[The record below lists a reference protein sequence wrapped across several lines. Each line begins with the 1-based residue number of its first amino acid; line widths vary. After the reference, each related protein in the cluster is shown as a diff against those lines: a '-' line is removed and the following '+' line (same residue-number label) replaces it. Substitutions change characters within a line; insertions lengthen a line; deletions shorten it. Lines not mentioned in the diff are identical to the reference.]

1 MDEVVWNNNANSIQN
16 DVKYSEINVGH
27 TNQTKTMYCNREE
40 AQNALCGDDGQG
52 RSQPSKQR
60 LRSLDAAWT
69 KWEVESLQHGIPN
82 TGPTETLI
90 VREEA
95 LPLLGAQP
103 KRALGPATNAE
114 NQLLSCRRT
123 SRSSRLQDITHHLRT
138 IDRIYP
144 DSINKPQT
152 MPTCKPIWTWKTIGY
167 IDRVCPGHGPRE
179 ESLSATFAA

>member
-1 MDEVVWNNNANSIQN
+1 MQIQSKMMSNTHKLMWATLIRPNPCIVIERRHRMHCVEMMARGDPSRPNNN
-16 DVKYSEINVGH
+16 Y
-27 TNQTKTMYCNREE
+27 NR
-40 AQNALCGDDGQG
+40 
-52 RSQPSKQR
+52 
-60 LRSLDAAWT
+60 LDAAWT

-167 IDRVCPGHGPRE
+167 RSSLPRTRP
-179 ESLSATFAA
+179 S